1 MLADWPPDDNWKEL
15 EESDR
20 VAFVD
25 PFELAIELLVM
36 LCCCDDEV
44 AVSLDTTVLEL
55 DEDVVVELVPV
66 LLLHPPRLGAD
77 P

>member
-1 MLADWPPDDNWKEL
+1 MLADWPPDDSWKEL
-15 EESDR
+15 DDSDR

-25 PFELAIELLVM
+25 PLELAIELLVM